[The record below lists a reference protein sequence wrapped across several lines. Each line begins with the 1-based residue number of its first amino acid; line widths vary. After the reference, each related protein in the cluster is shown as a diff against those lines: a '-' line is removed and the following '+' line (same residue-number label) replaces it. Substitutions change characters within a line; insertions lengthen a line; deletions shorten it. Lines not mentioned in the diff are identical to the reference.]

1 MRITVVTQL
10 KIMVLT
16 DIVNVSAAW
25 DINAPAFIEMKMSCV
40 RYLQLWQKVQVIK
53 LPTARPEN
61 ILSILLQGSIPNS
74 ELKAKQQGAYYA
86 FCYFLSY

>member
-10 KIMVLT
+10 KILVLT

-25 DINAPAFIEMKMSCV
+25 DINAPAFNEMKMSCV

-53 LPTARPEN
+53 LPTVRPEN
-61 ILSILLQGSIPNS
+61 ILSILLQGNIPNS
-74 ELKAKQQGAYYA
+74 ELKSKQQGAYYA
-86 FCYFLSY
+86 FCYFLTY

>member
-10 KIMVLT
+10 KILALT
-16 DIVNVSAAW
+16 DISAAW

-40 RYLQLWQKVQVIK
+40 RYLQMWQKVQVIK